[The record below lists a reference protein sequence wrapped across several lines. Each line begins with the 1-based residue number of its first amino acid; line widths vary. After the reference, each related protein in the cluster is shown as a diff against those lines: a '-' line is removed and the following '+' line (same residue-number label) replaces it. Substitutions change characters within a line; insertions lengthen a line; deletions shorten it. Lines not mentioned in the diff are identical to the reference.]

1 MSYRVSLDDYQIF
14 GNNEEYEEWDD
25 FIRSQGIEIDE
36 EGCYDGEITDVM
48 GIFVTINKIIRRLQ
62 KEFHKE
68 VVHQSPKE
76 VEYYKK
82 EGKTRFIRHEITD
95 LSGSMY
101 LTEDTPWL
109 EFNIEIIQNSYC
121 FLPYQVFQAIKPKI
135 EKVHF
140 DSHKDYKIDGVDW
153 WYCYYQIKPGRTIH
167 VHAG

>member
-36 EGCYDGEITDVM
+36 EGSYDGEITDVM

-62 KEFHKE
+62 KEFHEK
-68 VVHQSPKE
+68 VVNQSPKE

-82 EGKTRFIRHEITD
+82 EGKTRFIHHEITD
-95 LSGSMY
+95 LSGSMF

-109 EFNIEIIQNSYC
+109 EFNLEIMQNSYC

-153 WYCYYQIKPGRTIH
+153 
-167 VHAG
+167 

>member
-25 FIRSQGIEIDE
+25 FIKSQGIEIDE

-62 KEFHKE
+62 KEFHEE
-68 VVHQSPKE
+68 VVNQSPKE

-82 EGKTRFIRHEITD
+82 EGMTRFIHHEITD
-95 LSGSMY
+95 LSGSMF
-101 LTEDTPWL
+101 LAEDTPWL
-109 EFNIEIIQNSYC
+109 EFNLEIMQNSYC

-153 WYCYYQIKPGRTIH
+153 WYCYYQIKPGQTIH